1 MVGIVGLGYVG
12 LPLAAAFAQRFK
24 VIGVDTDEER
34 VAMLNKGISYIDD
47 VKEVM
52 LDQFTPTTDVTKLK
66 KCDAIIIAVPTPLH
80 EDKRPNLKPV
90 KGASAAVGKVLKK
103 GQLVVLE
110 STTFPGTTEEIMVP
124 ILEKHSGLK
133 ALVDFGVA
141 YSPERIDP
149 GNKNYTVTST
159 PKVVGGMS
167 PEWTEV
173 TAMLYGT
180 VITEI
185 FKVSNCKT
193 AEMVKIYENIFR
205 NVNIALV
212 NEMALISERL
222 DIDMWEVIQ
231 AAKTKPYG
239 FMAFYPGP
247 GVGGHCIPLDPYYL
261 AYRARQ
267 FGYIPQFIETSGEVN
282 DYMPFHVVNLA
293 TSGLMKVGKSIHG
306 AKIVVLG
313 IAYKENVSDTRESPA
328 AHIIEELIDRGAVVK
343 VYDPLARSIKA
354 GERSFNSEKSLT
366 ELIDWADSAILLT
379 AHTKLKEEVEDK
391 LDQAR
396 SDFVFVDTRNIIRDT
411 PAGYKGIVVR
421 LGAYHSNSEKR
432 VNGHFM
438 HIEGSAFTT

>member
-1 MVGIVGLGYVG
+1 LRIDTINKIKKDTLVVGVVGLGYVG

-24 VIGVDTDEER
+24 VIGLDTDEER
-34 VAMLNKGISYIDD
+34 VATLNKGISYIDD

-52 LDQFTPTTDVTKLK
+52 LEQFTPTTEPTKLK

-133 ALVDFGVA
+133 AMVDFGVA

-149 GNKNYTVTST
+149 GNKNYSVTST

-180 VITEI
+180 VISEI

-222 DIDMWEVIQ
+222 DIDM
-231 AAKTKPYG
+231 
-239 FMAFYPGP
+239 
-247 GVGGHCIPLDPYYL
+247 
-261 AYRARQ
+261 
-267 FGYIPQFIETSGEVN
+267 
-282 DYMPFHVVNLA
+282 
-293 TSGLMKVGKSIHG
+293 
-306 AKIVVLG
+306 
-313 IAYKENVSDTRESPA
+313 
-328 AHIIEELIDRGAVVK
+328 
-343 VYDPLARSIKA
+343 
-354 GERSFNSEKSLT
+354 
-366 ELIDWADSAILLT
+366 
-379 AHTKLKEEVEDK
+379 
-391 LDQAR
+391 
-396 SDFVFVDTRNIIRDT
+396 
-411 PAGYKGIVVR
+411 
-421 LGAYHSNSEKR
+421 
-432 VNGHFM
+432 
-438 HIEGSAFTT
+438 